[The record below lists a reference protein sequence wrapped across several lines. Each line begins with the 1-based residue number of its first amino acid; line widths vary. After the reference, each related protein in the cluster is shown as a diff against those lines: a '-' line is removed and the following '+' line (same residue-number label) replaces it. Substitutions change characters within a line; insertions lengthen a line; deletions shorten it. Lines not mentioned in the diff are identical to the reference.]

1 MAKKDIKFT
10 LDTIDS
16 RYSPVGTVKQLD
28 SVFFYIKITENG
40 VTKDLTGQ
48 TIKLFAIKEDKK
60 IVEQTTKINI
70 TNQSEGLVEI
80 ELLNAAIQVHGF
92 TYFELE
98 ISDSNGIIST
108 SDFILRVNKRV
119 GSPEAIESTNEVST
133 LKEIE
138 VYVAQ
143 AKQEIKEFKAL
154 QSEML
159 ETNNS
164 INNQESLRKEAEV
177 ERVKAEKIR
186 EEKIKLF
193 ESEISDIQD
202 ASEEAYKGIE
212 ALNNTFVI
220 NENELNINYPN
231 EDGVGKYVYTTST
244 FSGWGTDIGRHQ
256 FVKSIKF
263 KVKARDIAVT
273 QLKISLFYD
282 SIDGPKI
289 YDELR
294 EVNIQPQSEA
304 EVTID
309 FNDTIVNYNKRFL
322 YLVYQANQFIDMY
335 GTESLL
341 RPDAKPDFYYWTN
354 GSLEFNSKVRVSG
367 GGTVATQVKV
377 TSETRD
383 YDIGKGII
391 KYTEILTKDAL
402 EDTFVLANHFT
413 KQYENGKNEL
423 DYYDRST
430 FSGWASHLGECTNI
444 HAIKFKVK
452 NRDTKNTTK
461 VRCWLT
467 EFNKN
472 GEVLAEKTF
481 SVNIEP
487 NNIETIIWTF
497 KTPFNKE
504 GKKLYLCYATDTLTT
519 LVATDMPFVGDNERA
534 GWLAY
539 STDTNLA
546 TVTPKSFSEVY
557 GETGTTKAIRIEVGE
572 MKQTLDPTQSFLEKV
587 AINNSDAV
595 PSNSVRIV
603 LPDEITCVVGDTLQ
617 LFYRGV
623 VEAVNPYNYD
633 IRIRCRRGKAFPRYF
648 EYTPAL
654 EDVGEYDWAI
664 EVYNNAKILLAK
676 SKCKLKV
683 VKPLN
688 SPSSNKN
695 VLCIGDSL
703 TSGGYWCIEAKRR
716 LLESDGEPVGLNKN
730 NISFIGTK
738 RNKNCLFEG
747 YGGWTW
753 NSYLAKPNVSKLDI
767 WVYCTHDKNS
777 RDQHSKWT
785 DSAGAKWQLE
795 TIEPN
800 RLKFTRVEGHTNP
813 MPVEPGELT
822 HLENAVNTNAI
833 SYTRCTVADG
843 NPFWDLETDRV
854 DFKKYCQAHGFEKI
868 DYVYTLLT
876 WNGGRADMATIEDNK
891 TVIDQAKQLIDIIHR
906 DYPNAKIRIM
916 GIPLPS
922 LNGGTGANYGANG
935 NYADTYG
942 LVRGVFG
949 LNLAYQEFANR
960 EGYKDFVEFVNV
972 SGQFDSENNMP
983 AELVKVNT
991 RSSKTELRGSNG
1003 VHPTMEGYYQIADV
1017 AYRQLVKDLL
1027 QN

>member
-16 RYSPVGTVKQLD
+16 RYSPIGTVKQLD
-28 SVFFYIKITENG
+28 SVFFHIKITENG

-282 SIDGPKI
+282 SIDGPKL

-304 EVTID
+304 EITID
-309 FNDTIVNYNKRFL
+309 FNDIIVNYNKRFL
-322 YLVYQANQFIDMY
+322 YLVYQANQLIDMY
-335 GTESLL
+335 GSNSLL
-341 RPDAKPDFYYWTN
+341 EADEKPDFYYWAEGN
-354 GSLEFNSKVRVSG
+354 LEFNPKFRVSG
-367 GGTVATQVKV
+367 GGSVATQVTVK
-377 TSETRD
+377 SETRN

-391 KYTEILTKDAL
+391 KYTEVLNKDAL
-402 EDTFVLANHFT
+402 EDTFVLSNHFN
-413 KQYENGKNEL
+413 KNYENGQSE
-423 DYYDRST
+423 YEEYDWST
-430 FSGWASHLGECTNI
+430 FSGWGSYLGNCKNI
-444 HAIKFKVK
+444 KVLKFKVK
-452 NRDTKNTTK
+452 NRDSKNTTK
-461 VRCWLT
+461 VKCWIT
-467 EFNKN
+467 KFNKD
-472 GEVLAEKTF
+472 GEVLVEKTF
-481 SVNIEP
+481 MVNIKQNET
-487 NNIETIIWTF
+487 ETITWTF
-497 KTPFNKE
+497 DTPFNAKGE
-504 GKKLYLCYATDTLTT
+504 NLYLCYATDTLTT
-519 LVATDMPFVGDNERA
+519 MIATTMPFVADNVKC
-534 GWLAY
+534 GHLSY
-539 STDTNLA
+539 ITNTDLNSVSPDVFME
-546 TVTPKSFSEVY
+546 VTDSPKAV
-557 GETGTTKAIRIEVGE
+557 RVEVGE
-572 MKQTLDPTQSFLEKV
+572 MKPTLDPTPTFIEKV
-587 AINNSDAV
+587 MADNSDAI
-595 PSNSVRIV
+595 PFDSVRVI
-603 LPDEITCVVGDTLQ
+603 LPDKIIAVVGDTLQ
-617 LFYRGV
+617 LFYRGL
-623 VEAVNPYNYD
+623 VEAVDPYSYD
-633 IRIRCRRGKAFPRYF
+633 IRVRCVKGKAFTRYF
-648 EYTPAL
+648 EFTPTT
-654 EDVGEYDWAI
+654 EDVGEYEFAI
-664 EVYNNAKILLAK
+664 EVYNNSKMLLGEA
-676 SKCKLKV
+676 KCKLKV
-683 VKPLN
+683 VN
-688 SPSSNKN
+688 TTGTVSTQQNI
-695 VLCIGDSL
+695 LCVGDSL
-703 TSGGYWCIEAKRR
+703 TDGGVWCRETMRRFTESGG
-716 LLESDGEPVGLNKN
+716 DPVGLNKT
-730 NISFIGTK
+730 NIKFIGSKSNET
-738 RNKNCLFEG
+738 CGYEG
-747 YGGWTW
+747 YGGWVW
-753 NSYLAKPNVSKLDI
+753 GSYLLRPNTLKEDI
-767 WVYCTHDKNS
+767 WIHCTHDKTS
-777 RDQHSKWT
+777 RDQHSIWKDSNGSKW
-785 DSAGAKWQLE
+785 KLE
-795 TIEPN
+795 TIESTK
-800 RLKFTRVEGHTNP
+800 LKFTRFEAHTNP
-813 MPVEPGELT
+813 PPTSPGTLT
-822 HLENAVNTNAI
+822 HVQNAVNTNSI
-833 SYTRCTVADG
+833 NFTQCIVAG
-843 NPFWDLETDRV
+843 GSPFWDLESDRV
-854 DFKKYCQAHGFEKI
+854 DFKKYCEMHGFDKI

-876 WNGGRADMATIEDNK
+876 WNSGVADKSTIEDNE
-891 TVIDQAKQLIDIIHR
+891 TVIDQAKQFIDILHR
-906 DYPNAKIRIM
+906 DYPNAKVRIM

-922 LNGGTGANYGANG
+922 LNGGTGESYGANG
-935 NYADTYG
+935 GYADRYG

-960 EGYKDFVEFVNV
+960 EGYKDFVEFVNI
-972 SGQFDSENNMP
+972 SGQFDSENNMQD
-983 AELVKVNT
+983 ELVKVNT
-991 RSSKTELRGSNG
+991 RSTKTELRGTNG
-1003 VHPTMEGYYQIADV
+1003 VHPATEGYYQIADV